1 MQFFRRA
8 LIGTLLVATMLI
20 GGPRANDNDIGQRTY
35 YTHAGS
41 EMPEKGR
48 YARIAMLRPLDG
60 QMTEFEAGYTRHLEW
75 HKQAQDPW
83 AWYGWTISHGD
94 RTRWFVYATFG
105 HAATDFD
112 QAVDPVDDERDSL
125 RNVAPHCEFMNS
137 ALFEY
142 LPKLS
147 HGNSVPT
154 AAPRAE
160 MLTVDVAPAS
170 GKAFEAALAASGAN
184 FEGETLWY
192 RLVGGGV
199 SPRYVRLRPR
209 RDYAAIFAGL
219 ADQPLSDAANR
230 LAVRATVEVLTLRP
244 TMSYG
249 LPTVVN

>member
-1 MQFFRRA
+1 MRFFRLA
-8 LIGTLLVATMLI
+8 LMGTFLVAVMLI
-20 GGPRANDNDIGQRTY
+20 GGPRANDNDIGQRAY
-35 YTHAGS
+35 DHRPGS
-41 EMPEKGR
+41 EMPEKGL
-48 YARIAMLRPLDG
+48 YARSAMLRPLDDK
-60 QMTEFEAGYTRHLEW
+60 MTEFEAGYTRHLEW

-105 HAATDFD
+105 HASTDFD

-160 MLTVDVAPAS
+160 MLTVEVAPAS
-170 GKAFEAALAASGAN
+170 GKALEAALAASGSN

-192 RLVGGGV
+192 RLVGGGA